1 VDARRFAVYVRA
13 PDLRTVCS
21 SQLIRILRL
30 ACGKLPGWPAAA
42 DGWFTAVAV
51 RSCGHADC
59 RLSASPD
66 RGRAIWSFAVVL
78 VLALIGLGALYALYW
93 LIRLAVRHGLDD
105 ARRQREQQAREES
118 GWDPGRY

>member
-1 VDARRFAVYVRA
+1 
-13 PDLRTVCS
+13 
-21 SQLIRILRL
+21 
-30 ACGKLPGWPAAA
+30 
-42 DGWFTAVAV
+42 
-51 RSCGHADC
+51 
-59 RLSASPD
+59 
-66 RGRAIWSFAVVL
+66 VVL

>member
-1 VDARRFAVYVRA
+1 MGGSRRLRSGPAVTQTAGY
-13 PDLRTVCS
+13 LRR
-21 SQLIRILRL
+21 QI
-30 ACGKLPGWPAAA
+30 G
-42 DGWFTAVAV
+42 
-51 RSCGHADC
+51 
-59 RLSASPD
+59 
-66 RGRAIWSFAVVL
+66 GRAIWSFAVVL